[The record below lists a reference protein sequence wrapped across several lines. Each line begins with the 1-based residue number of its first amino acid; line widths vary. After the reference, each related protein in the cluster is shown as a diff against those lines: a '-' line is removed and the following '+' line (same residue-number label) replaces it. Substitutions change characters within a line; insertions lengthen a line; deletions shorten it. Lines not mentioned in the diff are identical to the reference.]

1 MTGLRNK
8 NFIKIILTKAPV
20 ILLFVSVLNDYD
32 FNYLSLK
39 YFSFNFSYIL
49 IFYYSLKKSESLG
62 YTYIFI
68 AGLFNDVVTGTPVGL
83 SSLMYLIL
91 CVAASY
97 LRNIT
102 LRPSLLKDCIFFLL
116 TILII
121 NSLLFLSLKF
131 IFNFE
136 LNYFDQ
142 IIMCAHYSH
151 GVLIRYSV
159 YSQYTYTVCPCKV
172 AYVLPREGTCTCIC
186 TFGCCV

>member
-1 MTGLRNK
+1 MTELRNK
-8 NFIKIILTKAPV
+8 NLIRKILSNIP
-20 ILLFVSVLNDYD
+20 ILLLFISVLNNFD
-32 FNYLSLK
+32 FNHLGLK

-68 AGLFNDVVTGTPVGL
+68 AGLFNDVVIGTPIGL

-102 LRPSLLKDCIFFLL
+102 LRPSLLKDSIFFLI

-121 NSLLFLSLKF
+121 NSLLFTALNF
-131 IFNFE
+131 IFNYQ
-136 LNYFDQ
+136 LDYFDQ
-142 IIMCAHYSH
+142 IIN
-151 GVLIRYSV
+151 I
-159 YSQYTYTVCPCKV
+159 
-172 AYVLPREGTCTCIC
+172 
-186 TFGCCV
+186 TFTFLFYFLFSNLFSFFESYFVRNNHAG

>member
-1 MTGLRNK
+1 MTGIRGQK
-8 NFIKIILTKAPV
+8 FIIKILSNAPL
-20 ILLFVSVLNDYD
+20 ILLFVSVLNNYD
-32 FNYLSLK
+32 FNYLGLK

-68 AGLFNDVVTGTPVGL
+68 AGLFNDVVTGTPMGL

-102 LRPSLLKDCIFFLL
+102 LRPSLINDCIFFLI

-121 NSLLFLSLKF
+121 NSLMFLSLNF
-131 IFNFE
+131 IFNYE
-136 LNYFDQ
+136 LSYFDQ
-142 IIMCAHYSH
+142 IIN
-151 GVLIRYSV
+151 I
-159 YSQYTYTVCPCKV
+159 TYTFLFYFLFSNLFDFLERHFVRSNN
-172 AYVLPREGTCTCIC
+172 AR
-186 TFGCCV
+186 

>member
-1 MTGLRNK
+1 MTELRNK
-8 NFIKIILTKAPV
+8 NLIRKILSNIP
-20 ILLFVSVLNDYD
+20 ILLLFISVLNNFD
-32 FNYLSLK
+32 FNHLGLK

-68 AGLFNDVVTGTPVGL
+68 AGLFNDVVTGTPMGL

-102 LRPSLLKDCIFFLL
+102 LRPSLMNDCIFFLI

-121 NSLLFLSLKF
+121 NSLMFVSLNF
-131 IFNFE
+131 IFNYE

-142 IIMCAHYSH
+142 IIN
-151 GVLIRYSV
+151 I
-159 YSQYTYTVCPCKV
+159 TYTFLFYFLFSNLFDFFEKYLVGRNN
-172 AYVLPREGTCTCIC
+172 AR
-186 TFGCCV
+186 

>member
-1 MTGLRNK
+1 MKLKNKELRK
-8 NFIKIILTKAPV
+8 KLLRQIPL
-20 ILLFVSVLNDYD
+20 ILLFISVLNNFD
-32 FNYLSLK
+32 FNYLGLK

-49 IFYYSLKKSESLG
+49 IFYFSLKRSVSLG

-121 NSLLFLSLKF
+121 NSLLFFSLNF
-131 IFNFE
+131 IFNYE
-136 LNYFDQ
+136 LSYFDQ
-142 IIMCAHYSH
+142 IINITFTFLFYFLFSN
-151 GVLIRYSV
+151 LFDFFERYFVS
-159 YSQYTYTVCPCKV
+159 SNN
-172 AYVLPREGTCTCIC
+172 AG
-186 TFGCCV
+186 

>member
-1 MTGLRNK
+1 MIGLRNK
-8 NFIKIILTKAPV
+8 NFIKIILTKAPI

-68 AGLFNDVVTGTPVGL
+68 AGLFNDVVTGTPIGL
-83 SSLMYLIL
+83 SSLIYLIL

-102 LRPSLLKDCIFFLL
+102 LRPSLLKDCIFFLV

-121 NSLLFLSLKF
+121 NSLLFLSLNF
-131 IFNFE
+131 IFNYE
-136 LNYFDQ
+136 LSYFDQ
-142 IIMCAHYSH
+142 IINITFTFLFYFLFSN
-151 GVLIRYSV
+151 LFDFFERYFVSGNN
-159 YSQYTYTVCPCKV
+159 
-172 AYVLPREGTCTCIC
+172 AG
-186 TFGCCV
+186 

>member
-1 MTGLRNK
+1 MTELRNK
-8 NFIKIILTKAPV
+8 NLIRKILSNIP
-20 ILLFVSVLNDYD
+20 ILLLFISVLNNFD
-32 FNYLSLK
+32 FNHLALK

-68 AGLFNDVVTGTPVGL
+68 AGLFNDVVTGTPIGL

-102 LRPSLLKDCIFFLL
+102 LRPSLINDCIFFLI

-121 NSLLFLSLKF
+121 NSLMFVSLNF
-131 IFNFE
+131 IFNYE

-142 IIMCAHYSH
+142 IIN
-151 GVLIRYSV
+151 I
-159 YSQYTYTVCPCKV
+159 TYTFLFYFLFSNLFDFFEKYLVGRNN
-172 AYVLPREGTCTCIC
+172 AR
-186 TFGCCV
+186 

>member
-8 NFIKIILTKAPV
+8 NFIKIILSKVPI

-32 FNYLSLK
+32 FNHLGLK

-49 IFYYSLKKSESLG
+49 IFYYSLKKTESLG

-68 AGLFNDVVTGTPVGL
+68 AGLFNDVVIGTPIGL

-102 LRPSLLKDCIFFLL
+102 LRPSLLKDGIFFLL

-131 IFNFE
+131 IFNYE

-142 IIMCAHYSH
+142 IINMVFTFLFYFLFSN
-151 GVLIRYSV
+151 LFNFFEN
-159 YSQYTYTVCPCKV
+159 
-172 AYVLPREGTCTCIC
+172 YVVRNNNAG
-186 TFGCCV
+186 